1 MKFEKCGARV
11 LAAAVFLLAVFGSA
25 ASVGAATF
33 DNNNGNGNNGYNGS
47 DGNYGISQSGDSGG
61 GYPSLSPVLECLATN
76 RNAAGS
82 VTGYT
87 AVFGYSYAG
96 LSARS
101 MGASQ
106 GVTIPVGTYN
116 NVTGSTWTGTQIT
129 SFPYGADGR
138 AVGVMRL
145 NFNSGSLKWT
155 LAGSSVQATVGSS
168 KDCSPPAQV
177 PEGPAGVLAFSGLA
191 AAGVGAFWMTRRN
204 HSHALS
210 A

>member
-1 MKFEKCGARV
+1 MKFEKCGQRV
-11 LAAAVFLLAVFGSA
+11 LATAILLLAVFGSA

-33 DNNNGNGNNGYNGS
+33 DSNNGNSNGNGNND
-47 DGNYGISQSGDSGG
+47 DGNSQSGDGG
-61 GYPSLSPVLECLATN
+61 SGYPSLSPVLECLATN

-96 LSARS
+96 LSAYS
-101 MGASQ
+101 IGATQ

-116 NVTGSTWTGTQIT
+116 NVTGSTWTGTQVT
-129 SFPYGADGR
+129 SFPYGTNGR

-155 LAGSSVQATVGSS
+155 LASSSVQATVGSS
-168 KDCSPPAQV
+168 KDCSPAAQV
-177 PEGPAGVLAFSGLA
+177 PEGPAGVLAISGLA
-191 AAGVGAFWMTRRN
+191 AAGAGAFWMMRRN
-204 HSHALS
+204 RSHALT

>member
-1 MKFEKCGARV
+1 MKFEKCGQRV
-11 LAAAVFLLAVFGSA
+11 LATAILLLAVFGSA
-25 ASVGAATF
+25 ASAGAATF
-33 DNNNGNGNNGYNGS
+33 DNNNGNGSGS
-47 DGNYGISQSGDSGG
+47 NDGNSQSGDG

-96 LSARS
+96 LSGFS
-101 MGASQ
+101 IGATQ

-129 SFPYGADGR
+129 SFPYGTNGR

-145 NFNSGSLKWT
+145 NFNSGSLEWT
-155 LAGSSVQATVGSS
+155 LASSSVQATVGSS
-168 KDCSPPAQV
+168 KDCSPAAQV
-177 PEGPAGVLAFSGLA
+177 PEGPAGVLAVSSLA
-191 AAGVGAFWMTRRN
+191 AAGAGAFWMMRRN
-204 HSHALS
+204 RSHALT